1 MSEHIV
7 SVKGYVAVFA
17 ALMVLTVVTVLASRV
32 DLGLLNT
39 VVALAIA
46 VFKATLVILYFMHV
60 RYSTRLT
67 QVTVVAGFLWLII
80 MIGLTFSDYLTRKWL
95 ELPQ

>member
-7 SVKGYVAVFA
+7 SVKSYVAVFA

-32 DLGLLNT
+32 NLGPLNT

-67 QVTVVAGFLWLII
+67 QVTVVAGFLWLVI